1 MRDEEIGLQ
10 FFTKDPLPLSG
21 RPSIFS
27 HVDQDLLFDRFDD
40 VDEDDL
46 ESPFFADS
54 MADVENAATRAF
66 AIGVRILAN
75 ESPVPQVGF
84 GAEEGELEEAAHVAT
99 PASSPSGGIART
111 PMAVEGRL
119 GRDRIARRAF
129 ILGGPRALDSL
140 AAEGG

>member
-1 MRDEEIGLQ
+1 L
-10 FFTKDPLPLSG
+10 
-21 RPSIFS
+21 
-27 HVDQDLLFDRFDD
+27 DD
-40 VDEDDL
+40 VEEDDL

-54 MADVENAATRAF
+54 IADVENAATRAF

-75 ESPVPQVGF
+75 ENPAPQTGF
-84 GAEEGELEEAAHVAT
+84 GVEESELEEAAHAVT
-99 PASSPSGGIART
+99 PTAPSSGAIART